1 MPAKTKVQDEQEAI
15 RWLREGKSYA
25 WMVEKYLEKYNIQT
39 TTSMWATFR
48 HRKGLDLRITR
59 DADLIPWEVK
69 EEHRWQYPLVMLR
82 FEARRRAGH
91 ELKEADLSRLTSW
104 KAERESTGTVVY
116 YAPQTEDGF
125 FYVPREASDTDLIR
139 EPIASLRRQS
149 TSAASDS
156 EPLS

>member
-15 RWLREGKSYA
+15 RWLSEGKSYQ

-82 FEARRRAGH
+82 FEARQRAGH
-91 ELKEADLSRLTSW
+91 ELKKADRSRLDAW
-104 KAERESTGTVVY
+104 KAERESTETVVY
-116 YAPQTEDGF
+116 YDPQTEDGF

-139 EPIASLRRQS
+139 EPIAALRRQS
-149 TSAASDS
+149 AIAASD
-156 EPLS
+156 